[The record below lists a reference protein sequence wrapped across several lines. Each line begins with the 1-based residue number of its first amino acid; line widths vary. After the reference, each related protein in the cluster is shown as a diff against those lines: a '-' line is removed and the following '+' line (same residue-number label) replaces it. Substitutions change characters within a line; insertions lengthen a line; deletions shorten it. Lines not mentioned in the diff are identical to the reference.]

1 LSLSQF
7 DTHANQ
13 IEGFDIQEYL
23 AVIRSRKWLILSVT
37 ALVVIVALAF
47 SYQQKPIYDSE
58 AQVLVEPFAQG
69 GDQTDFAAL
78 NLDTEVL
85 IASSPEVAQLAAQE
99 LGVADGAELLQGLE
113 VNSTPDTEVL
123 TFRYSHSDPEVAQ
136 QRAQAF
142 AQGYVDHRAQTA
154 QGDVDESAQIIQT
167 TIATLNEQV
176 RSLDERIAATADP
189 IERADLQARRDQ
201 YNETIFFE
209 RQKLLNLAMLSNQNL
224 GRVLYDAYLPTRPT
238 SPNHSKTGAIALLA
252 GLALGVGA
260 AFLKDRLDDRLTGR
274 SDLESYTGASVL
286 AVVPRTPQWRKASEA
301 YLATES
307 DPHSV
312 VSEAYR
318 TLRTGLLF
326 AASQREIKTVLI
338 TSAQAGEGK
347 TATTANLGVVLAQ
360 AGKRVIIVSADL
372 RKPRL
377 NNFFST
383 RAPKGLTNVLAGE
396 CRATEALVPVSAAAS
411 NLRLLPSGP
420 IPGNPAELLG
430 SEAMRKLISE
440 LRGAADFVLIDVAPI
455 LAVADAMTLAPM
467 VDSVLF
473 IADAHQAT
481 GGGIQQA
488 RSQLDQVNA
497 RVVGAVLNN
506 FDPSKSRGYSVAAPY
521 THYRHAAESSMK
533 RGSVVPWKK
542 ASRGN

>member
-1 LSLSQF
+1 M
-7 DTHANQ
+7 
-13 IEGFDIQEYL
+13 EGFDIQQYM
-23 AVIRSRKWLILSVT
+23 AVIRSRKWLIISVT
-37 ALVVIVALAF
+37 ALVLIVALAF
-47 SYQQKPIYDSE
+47 SYQQKPIYESE
-58 AQVLVEPFAQG
+58 AQVLVKPLAQNT
-69 GDQTDFAAL
+69 DQTDFEAL
-78 NLDTEVL
+78 NLETEVL
-85 IASSPEVAQLAAQE
+85 IATSPAVAQLAADE
-99 LGVADGAELLQGLE
+99 TGTTNGGELLRGLE
-113 VNSTPDTEVL
+113 VSSAQDTEVL
-123 TFRYSHSDPEVAQ
+123 LFRYSHTDPQVAQ
-136 QRAQAF
+136 ERAQAF
-142 AQGYVDHRAQTA
+142 AQAYVDHRTETA
-154 QGDVDESAQIIQT
+154 KGNLDESAQAIQT
-167 TIATLNEQV
+167 TIVSLNEQV
-176 RSLDERIAATADP
+176 RALKEQIAATGDP
-189 IERADLQARRDQ
+189 IEQENLQAQADG
-201 YNETIFFE
+201 YNSQISLE
-209 RQKLLNLAMLSNQNL
+209 RLKLLNIISQGNQDL
-224 GRVLYDAYLPTRPT
+224 GEVLYPGYLPTRPS

-260 AFLKDRLDDRLTGR
+260 AFLKERLDDRLDGR
-274 SDLESYTGASVL
+274 AGLESIFGASVL
-286 AVVPRTPQWRKASEA
+286 AVVPRSSQWRKASEA

-430 SEAMRKLISE
+430 SEAMRKLIAE
-440 LRGAADFVLIDVAPI
+440 LRGAADFILIDVAPI
-455 LAVADAMTLAPM
+455 LAVADGMTLAPM

-473 IADAHQAT
+473 IADAGQAT

-521 THYRHAAESSMK
+521 THYRHAAESSSK
-533 RGSVVPWKK
+533 RSSVVPWKK